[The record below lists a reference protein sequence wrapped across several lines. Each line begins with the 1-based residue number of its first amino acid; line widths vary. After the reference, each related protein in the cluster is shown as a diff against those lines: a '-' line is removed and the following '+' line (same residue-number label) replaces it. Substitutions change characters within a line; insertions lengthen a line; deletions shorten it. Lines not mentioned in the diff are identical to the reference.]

1 MIESDSVHNKEIS
14 LTKRWS
20 LYLINKRIFDIVISL
35 IALLLSSPVYLIV
48 WIINKF
54 SKSNRG
60 PLLYKQVRMGQHG
73 RKFGMYKFRSMVV
86 GAEEK
91 LKNNEELY
99 KRYVENNY
107 KLKPN
112 EDPRITKFGR
122 FLRKSSIDEIPQFIN
137 ILKGDMSLVGPRP
150 VIEEELKEYD
160 SYKLLSVKP
169 GAMGLWQASG
179 RSQIG
184 YPERANIEMR
194 YIDKANLQLDIKII
208 LINFINIFKGKG
220 AY

>member
-1 MIESDSVHNKEIS
+1 
-14 LTKRWS
+14 
-20 LYLINKRIFDIVISL
+20 
-35 IALLLSSPVYLIV
+35 
-48 WIINKF
+48 
-54 SKSNRG
+54 
-60 PLLYKQVRMGQHG
+60 
-73 RKFGMYKFRSMVV
+73 MVV

-112 EDPRITKFGR
+112 EDPRITRFGR

-179 RSQIG
+179 RSQVG
-184 YPERANIEMR
+184 YPERANIEMK
-194 YIDKANLQLDIKII
+194 YIDEANMLLDLKII
-208 LINFINIFKGKG
+208 FGNFISIFKGKG